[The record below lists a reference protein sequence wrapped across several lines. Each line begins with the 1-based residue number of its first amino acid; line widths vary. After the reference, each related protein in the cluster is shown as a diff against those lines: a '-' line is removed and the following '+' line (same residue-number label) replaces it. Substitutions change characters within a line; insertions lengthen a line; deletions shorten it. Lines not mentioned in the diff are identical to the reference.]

1 VRHLGADTHPA
12 VESGTNLGSNSEE
25 RAVVQRA
32 EKTLQR
38 GLAVPAP
45 QGLSASPPARQR
57 DVPAHAARRPP
68 TGNLWIRNPWWDSFW
83 ILSGLPLAGAL
94 LLLSPSIYLVLAITI
109 LFEHAHFLS
118 PMALA
123 WTHSGFRAL
132 MLRRRMKFIGV
143 PLAIIATTTTIGV
156 LTSLYVPDLNVDVGL
171 RVRVYGSADYDQP
184 FVMLVVLY
192 FLWNNFHFGMQN
204 FGVLSIYRVK
214 SGSGT
219 RRKDM
224 IYCLGVQFASAIMA
238 YSWVLGLDRGH
249 MQTFY
254 FLAAAAG
261 IVAMLLSETRWSPR
275 VLFIIADGV
284 ALMFFVESFLWGF
297 AIWSVN
303 HWLVA
308 IGLSGHVYGVQRGR
322 SPAPF
327 VAGLLAASVV
337 VFMLIFGSGVN
348 LKTLFNP
355 KFVVQTTMIV
365 MSVRYGVAFTH
376 FLYDRWL
383 WQFSNPDVR
392 ATIGKD
398 LFA

>member
-1 VRHLGADTHPA
+1 MTRRGGELVAGPVARAAPDTARGPIRLG
-12 VESGTNLGSNSEE
+12 
-25 RAVVQRA
+25 
-32 EKTLQR
+32 R
-38 GLAVPAP
+38 GA
-45 QGLSASPPARQR
+45 QASPKSP
-57 DVPAHAARRPP
+57 
-68 TGNLWIRNPWWDSFW
+68 LWIRGPWWDGFW
-83 ILSGLPLAGAL
+83 ILSGLPIALAL
-94 LLLSPSIYLVLAITI
+94 LLLSPSIYLVLAVTI

-118 PMALA
+118 PMTLA
-123 WTHSGFRAL
+123 WWHTGFRGL
-132 MLRRRMKFIGV
+132 MLQRPMKFIGV
-143 PLAIIATTTTIGV
+143 PILIILATTTIGV
-156 LTSLYVPDLNVDVGL
+156 LTSRFVPDLKVDVGTT
-171 RVRVYGSADYDQP
+171 VRVYDFADYKQP

-224 IYCLGVQFASAIMA
+224 IYCLGVQFASAIMVYA
-238 YSWVLGLDRGH
+238 RVLQLDRDD
-249 MQTFY
+249 MRSFY

-261 IVAMLLSETRWSPR
+261 IVAMLMTETRWSPR
-275 VLFIIADGV
+275 ILFIIADGV
-284 ALMFFVESFLWGF
+284 ALMFFVQSFLWGF

-303 HWLVA
+303 HWFVA
-308 IGLSGHVYGVQRGR
+308 IGLSSHVYGVQRGR

-327 VAGLLAASVV
+327 VLGLLAASVL
-337 VFMLIFGSGVN
+337 VFWLIFGSGVN
-348 LKTLFNP
+348 LHTIFDP
-355 KFVVQTTMIV
+355 KFVARTTIIL